1 MGTGVTEQEQR
12 EVSAGGGE
20 ALPELKPWRE
30 VGWIF
35 RDGGCVAI
43 ERRGDRTRARTL
55 VD

>member
-1 MGTGVTEQEQR
+1 MGTGVTEQGKR
-12 EVSAGGGE
+12 EVSAGAGE

-43 ERRGDRTRARTL
+43 ERRDDVTRARPL